1 MAYGTYVASGQK
13 VWKAIQ
19 NIPASLNTYPPHE
32 LQTGWMLIGDCP
44 KPPPPTVTS
53 MSPDNGIQVM
63 TTEPTLHVTATTWYT
78 GTIGYKF
85 EICETPSMS
94 RCTTHDPFCC
104 NESSTW
110 TIPEGTLAWGRQYW
124 WRVQVSD
131 ASTIGGQS
139 AYSDIYTLV
148 VGVRQPTITSQLSIR
163 GVNGQEFNQQSGNY
177 TTTFTDLQVATAGPP
192 LSVVRSFNS
201 MDPRRDGAFGAGWAT
216 RWDMRIVP
224 ENVAG
229 REAALVT
236 YPDGRQVRFAKKD
249 DGGYQPPPGMYA
261 TLAKNADGSWRLMDK
276 SSTSYL
282 FDNGGRLLKVTDNRG
297 RVQEL
302 TYGTDGKL
310 SKATAPGGR
319 SLTFAW
325 TGAHITA
332 VSTDPVDGKP
342 LNWSYTYNGDVL
354 EKVCDPAGGCTLYE
368 HSPGSLY
375 RSTILDSDPLG
386 YWRLGETEGYQG
398 KDLGWGAED
407 IYYDD
412 DVSLGKPGALAGTAD
427 KSVDIAASAEANITL
442 PGGFMPR
449 VGKWAS
455 AELWFKTTGTGTIMR
470 AHGFFDSTSKPML
483 EVTSAGKLSASFH
496 QTTTP
501 IVTSATVK
509 DGAWHHVVLAAGGDV
524 QTLYLDGQVAGTLN
538 APITGTNELDYL
550 DLGGGGLAA
559 SLDEVALY
567 DRPLSA
573 AEVARHYAARLQ
585 APHLLAKITL
595 PSGRIWAVNTYDPAT
610 ERIKTHT
617 DQHGGT
623 WQLGERTVDR
633 AAGTSTVVVTDPKNE
648 KITAVHDAWRG
659 YRLMSKTD
667 QLGKQTTYSY
677 DTGGFL
683 SERRDP
689 NGTGTYWQNDERGNT
704 LSTETCRTVDSCQTA
719 YTEYYLNKDD
729 KFDLRND
736 RVLKVR
742 DARSASSTDNTY
754 ATTFE
759 YNQYGE
765 QTKQITPATPDFP
778 NGRSATIAY
787 TDGTEPAVRGG
798 TTPAGLVKSRTD
810 ARNNTTSYRYTSAG
824 DLAEQ
829 TMPEGLVVA
838 SEFDVLGRVTS
849 ETEISKAQPDGAK
862 TTYTYDLLGRV
873 ATQTSPGVKNE
884 VTGVTHT
891 AQTTYAYDR
900 DSNTLSETVKDLT
913 GGDQEQV
920 FAYTYD
926 THGREETATD
936 PEGGVIRTAWDEVGA
951 KVTVT
956 DELGSIFGYTYTK
969 RGELASR
976 TLKNWTGSPV
986 APAAPKEITLESFSY
1001 DDGGR
1006 LATRKD
1012 AMGRTTS
1019 YTYYRDD
1026 LLSET
1031 TATEAKLNGLTTT
1044 RNVVLERNTYDAAG
1058 NVIQRVG
1065 GGGKVRVDYVYDAAG
1080 RLTSQTLDPDEL
1092 GRKTGYTYDAN
1103 SNIVA
1108 TKQSAVGTTRVET
1121 TEYAYDKEDRLV
1133 RQTVKNDGQDV
1144 TTTWKVD
1151 DRGLVVEAVDPRG
1164 NASGADAAAF
1174 TTTLRYD
1181 LNDQLIEVKSPP
1193 VKVEKAGAARD
1204 DRVTTKFG
1212 YDAVGRQTHAV
1223 DPEGR
1228 ITTSGFDRA
1237 GQLTSVTGVPYTPPG
1252 GTAVTPKV
1260 LYEYDKA
1267 GRLRKTTN
1275 PRGQVTTI
1283 EYDALDNPARIT
1295 DPPAAPGQPAG
1306 QWVSHY
1312 DLVGEELVAI
1322 DPTGARSEATYDD
1335 LGRRI
1340 TSTLVER
1347 KPTTAAYVTKY
1358 EYNDASAL
1366 TKVTPPSNKSTTYTV
1381 NAASEVR
1388 TETDPVTNTSTFDY
1402 DLVGRPAKVTNA
1414 LGNALIADYD
1424 LAGRLTGLKNVDKQ
1438 GATVKT
1444 RGYGYDLA
1452 SSLTKITSGEGHVT
1466 KRTFDATNQL
1476 TELVE
1481 PVSDTES
1488 ITTSFGYDAS
1498 GARTRLTDGRGNAT
1512 WTAYNTLGLI
1522 ETLTEPS
1529 TTAHPNLADRT
1540 WTHVYD
1546 VAGNETALIQ
1556 PGGVRLDREF
1566 DLLDRV
1572 TKVSGSGEGLYTDD
1586 KTYGYDLADRVTKMN
1601 DQVLEY
1607 NDRSLLT
1614 KVSGPTGQTSAFAYD
1629 PMGNPTQRIDA
1640 SGTTTY
1646 TWDDDNR
1653 LRTVTDPVSGRTNTY
1668 DYDKADRLSTV
1679 ASTNPVN
1686 TQVYTYD
1693 AVDRVATHTLKSS
1706 TGSQLAKITYGWDK
1720 DDNLTS
1726 KITEGTAGAGNNT
1739 YGYDHAGRLTSW
1751 KGPDGTT
1758 TTYKW
1763 DASGNRIQ
1771 AGSKTYTYDE
1781 RNRLTSG
1788 DGTDYTY
1795 TPRGTLA
1802 TETKN
1807 GTTKHLTFDAFDRLI
1822 NDGDATYTYDAF
1834 DRMATRQT
1842 RTTQQRFAYAGLS
1855 NDIVATTDQAGA
1867 VQAKYGRDP
1876 FGGLVS
1882 VKEGANPALGAFT
1895 DIHDDLVGTFS
1906 GTALSGSTA
1915 YNPYGEVLAQ
1925 TGTKSALGY
1934 QGEYTD
1940 PDTGKV
1946 NMHARWY
1953 QPGAGS
1959 FASRDTWTLPAEP
1972 SIQANRYAYVNGRPL
1987 SNIDPTGHHLD
1998 NGGGVTMQASIGGR
2012 GSTTGGMG
2020 NAAPALGGAATAVA
2034 AVNRAVAAARAAQI
2048 AIKAAVISARLARE
2062 AGRAARAAAAAAAAA
2077 AKASS
2082 QGKGARK
2089 PGSKTSTTSSSYGD
2103 DRREPKQSVKPKKK
2117 VGGNPQGRRP
2127 TTTTSTPHQQ
2137 PRRCAIAGGCGQ
2149 PKCSSPSCR
2158 KIPTENLDDKGRKP
2172 TKQSTIHGPCK
2183 RPCTPPPCPE
2193 SRCGNPKN
2201 CAPGQPCAHPDQQF
2215 IDIGQVA
2222 PEYGI
2227 DPADYEDQIIDCD
2240 PSRYGTGT
2248 CEDGVAAV
2256 DPNDTEID
2264 PEDPP
2269 APPIFNCEP
2278 RNSFVEGTKVLMADG
2293 STKPI
2298 EDVKIGDKVLATD
2311 PATGRNESRPVT
2323 ALIAGQGPKR
2333 LVNITIDTD
2342 GAKGNRTESIIAT
2355 DNHPFWLP
2363 ALKLW
2368 VPAADLKP
2376 GMWLQT
2382 SAGTFVQISTI
2393 ARRTAIRHVRNLT
2406 VDGIHTYHVLA
2417 GDQAILVHNDNPWNP
2432 FKKKSGSEEPS
2443 RPEPNATIRDLLRYG
2458 RPDVDGSRTSR
2469 DKMADISSMQ
2479 DWQLMDSIFKP
2490 HRGAVDYIRVGPDG
2504 ENLENGNHR
2513 AQELLNRAADPHD
2526 DDWNYDTPIY
2536 IDRHSGC

>member
-19 NIPASLNTYPPHE
+19 NIPASLNTYPPYE

-53 MSPDNGIQVM
+53 MSPDNGMQVM

-282 FDNGGRLLKVTDNRG
+282 FDSAGRLLKMTDNRG

-332 VSTDPVDGKP
+332 VSIDPVDGKP
-342 LNWSYTYNGDVL
+342 LTWSYTYNGDVL

-375 RSTILDSDPLG
+375 RSTVLDSDPLG
-386 YWRLGETEGYQG
+386 YWRLGESTGYQG

-412 DVSLGKPGALAGTAD
+412 DVTLGKPGALAGAADTA
-427 KSVDIAASAEANITL
+427 VDIAASTSANITL

-470 AHGFFDSTSKPML
+470 AHEIFDNASKPML
-483 EVTSAGKLSASFH
+483 EITSAGKLSASFH

-509 DGAWHHVVLAAGGDV
+509 DGAWHHVVLAAAGDV

-538 APITGTNELDYL
+538 GPITGTSDLDYL

-585 APHLLAKITL
+585 APQLLTKITL

-623 WQLGERTVDR
+623 WQLGERTIDR

-667 QLGKQTTYSY
+667 QLGKVTKYSY
-677 DTGGFL
+677 DTGGYL
-683 SERRDP
+683 YERVDP
-689 NGTGTYWQNDERGNT
+689 NNNTTTWQSDERGNT
-704 LSTETCRTVDSCQTA
+704 LSTETCRTFDSCQTS

-742 DARSASSTDNTY
+742 DARSSSSTDNTY

-829 TMPEGLVVA
+829 TMPEGLVVS

-862 TTYTYDLLGRV
+862 TAYTYDLLGRI

-891 AQTTYAYDR
+891 AQTTYAYDP
-900 DSNTLSETVKDLT
+900 DSNILSETVKDLT

-920 FAYTYD
+920 FGYTYD

-936 PEGGVIRTAWDEVGA
+936 PEGGVIRTSWDEIGA

-986 APAAPKEITLESFSY
+986 APTAPKEITLESFSY

-1058 NVIQRVG
+1058 NVTQQVG

-1103 SNIVA
+1103 GNIIA
-1108 TKQSAVGTTRVET
+1108 TKQSATGTTRVET

-1181 LNDQLIEVKSPP
+1181 LNNQLIEVKSPP

-1228 ITTSGFDRA
+1228 ITTSGYDRA
-1237 GQLTSVTGVPYTPPG
+1237 GQLTSVTGMPYTPPG

-1260 LYEYDKA
+1260 LYEYDKV
-1267 GRLRKTTN
+1267 GRLTKTTN

-1283 EYDALDNPARIT
+1283 EYDALDNPVRVT
-1295 DPPAAPGQPAG
+1295 DPPAAQGQPAG
-1306 QWVSHY
+1306 QWISHY
-1312 DLVGEELVAI
+1312 DLLGEELAAI

-1452 SSLTKITSGEGHVT
+1452 SNLTKITSGEGHVT

-1488 ITTSFGYDAS
+1488 IATSFGYDAS

-1614 KVSGPTGQTSAFAYD
+1614 KVSGPTGQTSAFGYD

-1679 ASTNPVN
+1679 TSTNPVN

-1693 AVDRVATHTLKSS
+1693 AVDRVATHTLKNS
-1706 TGSQLAKITYGWDK
+1706 TGGQLAKITYGWDK

-1726 KITEGTAGAGNNT
+1726 KITEGTAGRRQQHLRLRPRRTPHLLEGP
-1739 YGYDHAGRLTSW
+1739 GRHDHDLQVGRL
-1751 KGPDGTT
+1751 
-1758 TTYKW
+1758 
-1763 DASGNRIQ
+1763 
-1771 AGSKTYTYDE
+1771 
-1781 RNRLTSG
+1781 
-1788 DGTDYTY
+1788 
-1795 TPRGTLA
+1795 
-1802 TETKN
+1802 
-1807 GTTKHLTFDAFDRLI
+1807 
-1822 NDGDATYTYDAF
+1822 
-1834 DRMATRQT
+1834 RQ
-1842 RTTQQRFAYAGLS
+1842 
-1855 NDIVATTDQAGA
+1855 
-1867 VQAKYGRDP
+1867 P
-1876 FGGLVS
+1876 H
-1882 VKEGANPALGAFT
+1882 P
-1895 DIHDDLVGTFS
+1895 
-1906 GTALSGSTA
+1906 
-1915 YNPYGEVLAQ
+1915 
-1925 TGTKSALGY
+1925 
-1934 QGEYTD
+1934 
-1940 PDTGKV
+1940 
-1946 NMHARWY
+1946 
-1953 QPGAGS
+1953 
-1959 FASRDTWTLPAEP
+1959 
-1972 SIQANRYAYVNGRPL
+1972 
-1987 SNIDPTGHHLD
+1987 
-1998 NGGGVTMQASIGGR
+1998 
-2012 GSTTGGMG
+2012 
-2020 NAAPALGGAATAVA
+2020 
-2034 AVNRAVAAARAAQI
+2034 
-2048 AIKAAVISARLARE
+2048 
-2062 AGRAARAAAAAAAAA
+2062 
-2077 AKASS
+2077 
-2082 QGKGARK
+2082 
-2089 PGSKTSTTSSSYGD
+2089 
-2103 DRREPKQSVKPKKK
+2103 
-2117 VGGNPQGRRP
+2117 GRR
-2127 TTTTSTPHQQ
+2127 Q
-2137 PRRCAIAGGCGQ
+2137 
-2149 PKCSSPSCR
+2149 
-2158 KIPTENLDDKGRKP
+2158 
-2172 TKQSTIHGPCK
+2172 
-2183 RPCTPPPCPE
+2183 
-2193 SRCGNPKN
+2193 
-2201 CAPGQPCAHPDQQF
+2201 
-2215 IDIGQVA
+2215 
-2222 PEYGI
+2222 
-2227 DPADYEDQIIDCD
+2227 
-2240 PSRYGTGT
+2240 
-2248 CEDGVAAV
+2248 
-2256 DPNDTEID
+2256 
-2264 PEDPP
+2264 
-2269 APPIFNCEP
+2269 
-2278 RNSFVEGTKVLMADG
+2278 
-2293 STKPI
+2293 
-2298 EDVKIGDKVLATD
+2298 
-2311 PATGRNESRPVT
+2311 
-2323 ALIAGQGPKR
+2323 
-2333 LVNITIDTD
+2333 
-2342 GAKGNRTESIIAT
+2342 
-2355 DNHPFWLP
+2355 
-2363 ALKLW
+2363 
-2368 VPAADLKP
+2368 DL
-2376 GMWLQT
+2376 
-2382 SAGTFVQISTI
+2382 
-2393 ARRTAIRHVRNLT
+2393 H
-2406 VDGIHTYHVLA
+2406 
-2417 GDQAILVHNDNPWNP
+2417 
-2432 FKKKSGSEEPS
+2432 
-2443 RPEPNATIRDLLRYG
+2443 LR
-2458 RPDVDGSRTSR
+2458 
-2469 DKMADISSMQ
+2469 
-2479 DWQLMDSIFKP
+2479 
-2490 HRGAVDYIRVGPDG
+2490 
-2504 ENLENGNHR
+2504 
-2513 AQELLNRAADPHD
+2513 
-2526 DDWNYDTPIY
+2526 
-2536 IDRHSGC
+2536 